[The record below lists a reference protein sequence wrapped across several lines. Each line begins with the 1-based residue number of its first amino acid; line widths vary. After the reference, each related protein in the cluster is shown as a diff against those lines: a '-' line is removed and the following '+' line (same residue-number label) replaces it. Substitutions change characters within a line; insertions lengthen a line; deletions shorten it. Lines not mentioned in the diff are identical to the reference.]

1 MRANSVKD
9 ACESDHRGPAV
20 TRRYATWNAEHAAH
34 RGRALCRQR
43 LSGDAR
49 IEIANGPSATVCTV
63 QQNQLRATISFVYLD
78 RVPANCTDTGI
89 CGIVSLTH
97 EKRQKMESSN
107 KVKALLDEL
116 AAVLAE
122 MGAMGDDVGELDASD
137 PPEDSAEGAAADAEG
152 KQAADEAAQVE
163 KDKKLRCLC
172 ERAEKIRERVKFYE
186 AVTAKELELRTVLD
200 KSTSRSY
207 SSPETKEARTVTH
220 SIPATA
226 AGRVRGF
233 VGPNSEERAY
243 RVGQYYRATLFG
255 DNNAARWCN
264 DHGMP
269 TESRAQG
276 EISNASGGA
285 LVNEEV
291 LNEIIVLVEQYGSF
305 PANARN
311 VQMQSDT
318 LIIPR
323 RVGGLQAYFV
333 GENSAV
339 TDSDASWDRVQLI
352 AKKIAVSNRM
362 ASEILED
369 SVYNLASY
377 ITTETARAIALLID
391 RVGFV
396 GTGSGTDG
404 GIIGAAVKIIDGTH
418 NASVYTTGSGVSS
431 AETITIGDL
440 VSTAGR
446 LPLYARSNA
455 QWYCS
460 PSVYSATVQRLGLSS
475 SVGLS
480 GGNTQA
486 TLTTAPEL
494 RLLGYPVNFVHTMN
508 NTLGTDPGT
517 VKFLLGDLTLA
528 CVYAQRRGLQLR
540 TSVDRYA
547 ELDQT
552 LLVASTRFD
561 CVTHD
566 CGSNTAAGPLVALKL
581 FAA

>member
-1 MRANSVKD
+1 
-9 ACESDHRGPAV
+9 
-20 TRRYATWNAEHAAH
+20 
-34 RGRALCRQR
+34 
-43 LSGDAR
+43 
-49 IEIANGPSATVCTV
+49 
-63 QQNQLRATISFVYLD
+63 
-78 RVPANCTDTGI
+78 
-89 CGIVSLTH
+89 
-97 EKRQKMESSN
+97 MESSN

-122 MGAMGDDVGELDASD
+122 MGAMGDDVGEVEESD
-137 PPEDSAEGAAADAEG
+137 SSYEGSPEEMAADAEA
-152 KQAADEAAQVE
+152 KKAADEAAQVE
-163 KDKKLRCLC
+163 KDKQLRCLC
-172 ERAEKIRERVKFYE
+172 ERAEKIRERVKFHE
-186 AVTAKELELRTVLD
+186 AVNAKELELRTVLD

-207 SSPETKEARTVTH
+207 QSPETKEARTVTH
-220 SIPATA
+220 IPATA

-276 EISNASGGA
+276 ESSNLLGGS

-291 LNEIIVLVEQYGSF
+291 LNEIIVLVESF
-305 PANARN
+305 GAYPANARN

-323 RVGGLQAYFV
+323 RVGGLAAYFV
-333 GENSAV
+333 GENSQV
-339 TDSDASWDRVQLI
+339 IDSDASWDRVQLI
-352 AKKIAVSNRM
+352 AKKVAVSNRM

-377 ITTETARAIALLID
+377 ITTETARAISLLID

-396 GTGSGTDG
+396 GTGSGADG
-404 GIIGAAVKIIDGTH
+404 GIVGAAVKIVDGTH
-418 NASVYTTGSGVSS
+418 TASVVTAATGNVS
-431 AETITIGDL
+431 AETLTIGDL

-446 LPLYARSNA
+446 LPLFSRANA
-455 QWYCS
+455 AWYVS

-475 SVGLS
+475 NVGLS

-508 NTLGTDPGT
+508 NTLGSDPSA
-517 VKFLLGDLTLA
+517 VKFLLGDLSLA

-566 CGSNTAAGPLVALKL
+566 CGSTTAAGPIVALRT
-581 FAA
+581 AAS